1 MYPNHQGKYDAL
13 GIIYAHKQPCSFVM
27 DKAKSNSFLVKELVD
42 MLGAKR
48 LNWIMS
54 DKILPLSMR
63 SQRKSSK
70 ARNTSCFQKVVM
82 IGIAT
87 RYSNLSREVLNVR
100 FVPKHRS
107 YRLHWSIPTSLSTV
121 WNLEQLRP
129 RLFFYQP
136 SIMTSIKI
144 WRHRKLPN
152 WFASASLPAWQ
163 TLLWMPADRH
173 QSDRYKIIHN
183 NYDPM
188 KGYQVFFG
196 CVRNCYDIY
205 DYEFEWE

>member
-48 LNWIMS
+48 LELDNVRQNLTVIN
-54 DKILPLSMR
+54 R
-63 SQRKSSK
+63 SQRKSSR

-107 YRLHWSIPTSLSTV
+107 YRLH
-121 WNLEQLRP
+121 
-129 RLFFYQP
+129 
-136 SIMTSIKI
+136 
-144 WRHRKLPN
+144 
-152 WFASASLPAWQ
+152 
-163 TLLWMPADRH
+163 
-173 QSDRYKIIHN
+173 
-183 NYDPM
+183 
-188 KGYQVFFG
+188 
-196 CVRNCYDIY
+196 
-205 DYEFEWE
+205 